1 MSVCIYVCMTGKVKK
16 VGSGCFK
23 IVHEKYRAK
32 NADDEADQYQRK
44 FQEGLK
50 LYPEL
55 KPQTLRAVVRIFVC
69 MYVCKLIFLTLRR
82 SCSLRCDRMR

>member
-1 MSVCIYVCMTGKVKK
+1 MYVCMAGVVKK

-44 FQEGLK
+44 FQEVLK

-55 KPQTLRAVVRIFVC
+55 KPRLSGLW
-69 MYVCKLIFLTLRR
+69 YVYVYYICI
-82 SCSLRCDRMR
+82 

>member
-1 MSVCIYVCMTGKVKK
+1 MYVCTYVCMTGVVKK

-44 FQEGLK
+44 FQELLK
-50 LYPEL
+50 WHPEL
-55 KPQTLRAVVRIFVC
+55 KPQTLRAVVRICVGMYMCVC
-69 MYVCKLIFLTLRR
+69 M
-82 SCSLRCDRMR
+82 

>member
-1 MSVCIYVCMTGKVKK
+1 MYEYMYEYWAIRQLGVVKK

-44 FQEGLK
+44 FQEVLK
-50 LYPEL
+50 IYPEL
-55 KPQTLRAVVRIFVC
+55 RPQTLRAVVRMTIY
-69 MYVCKLIFLTLRR
+69 MYVCSIFKVYTF
-82 SCSLRCDRMR
+82 CVQYA

>member
-1 MSVCIYVCMTGKVKK
+1 MYVCMIYHILGVVKK

-44 FQEGLK
+44 FQEVLK
-50 LYPEL
+50 IYPEL
-55 KPQTLRAVVRIFVC
+55 RPQTLRAVVR
-69 MYVCKLIFLTLRR
+69 
-82 SCSLRCDRMR
+82 